1 MPDNGTRPQPQQL
14 DEATGTPPD
23 RDFRVQDLGRR
34 RPRTQTPEGWV
45 KKIERGDGKVWV
57 GFFHVWVTSK
67 DGERLRRKKEKVL
80 GPAAIPKHEALKK
93 LAAYVQTFTH
103 EKPAETTVIR
113 TYADL
118 WRTFSGLKSGQWSQ
132 PFRETI
138 RSVFAT
144 HVLPVIGKQWLEEIS
159 LSTLQLLVNQ
169 MAEDGYSKSSVRKV
183 RLYLKASFDYAADED
198 LVAKNPA
205 RKLAMPKIR
214 KTVCRRYL
222 SMEEIGALLSQAETR
237 EHLVLHILA
246 ACGLRPA
253 EILVLRI
260 EDFAG
265 NQLRIDE
272 ALKDREKGNAR
283 IGETKT
289 EASNSSVP
297 VPPNLAREIA
307 QWIAR
312 HPERMNPRAFL
323 FPSRKKTPYSVGNY
337 LKRFLKPLA
346 HKVGI
351 EDLTHQALRRTS
363 STHLQKYASVK
374 DLQAHLRHT
383 NPQTTLTYYTQVI
396 PDSLCEAVA
405 TLDEHLRAAANES
418 KQRSRSLA
426 NLREAPTEAEVQT
439 PALQRVVSI
448 EGWRK
453 RPNPRI

>member
-1 MPDNGTRPQPQQL
+1 M
-14 DEATGTPPD
+14 
-23 RDFRVQDLGRR
+23 
-34 RPRTQTPEGWV
+34 
-45 KKIERGDGKVWV
+45 KKIERCDGKVWV

-80 GPAAIPKHEALKK
+80 GPAVIPKHEALKK
-93 LAAYVQTFTH
+93 LAAYVQTFTR
-103 EKPAETTVIR
+103 EKSAETMIR

-144 HVLPVIGKQWLEEIS
+144 HVLPVIGKQQLDEIS

-222 SMEEIGALLSQAETR
+222 SMEEIGALLSQAEAR

-297 VPPNLAREIA
+297 VPPNLGREIA

-312 HPERMNPRAFL
+312 HPERMNPRSFL

-346 HKVGI
+346 QKVGI

-405 TLDEHLRAAANES
+405 ILDEHLRAAANES
-418 KQRSRSLA
+418 KQRSRFLA
-426 NLREAPTEAEVQT
+426 NLTEAPIETEVQK
-439 PALQRVVSI
+439 PALERVVPI
-448 EGWRK
+448 DGWRK
-453 RPNPRI
+453 RP

>member
-1 MPDNGTRPQPQQL
+1 MRERGTRPLPGQRP
-14 DEATGTPPD
+14 DEAKDAAPG
-23 RDFRVQDLGRR
+23 RALDFQDLGRR
-34 RPRTQTPEGWV
+34 RPRTQSPEGWV
-45 KKIERGDGKVWV
+45 KRIERDNGKVWV
-57 GFFHVWVTSK
+57 GFFHLWVTNPN
-67 DGERLRRKKEKVL
+67 GERLRRKKEKVL
-80 GPAAIPKHEALKK
+80 GPAAMPKHEALKK
-93 LAAYVQTFTH
+93 LAAYIQAFTRM
-103 EKPAETTVIR
+103 EPAQTTVIR

-144 HVLPVIGKQWLEEIS
+144 HVLPVIGKQQLDEIG
-159 LSTLQLLVNQ
+159 LATLQLLVNQ
-169 MAEDGYSKSSVRKV
+169 MAEDGYSKSAVRKV
-183 RLYLKASFDYAADED
+183 RMYVKASFDYAADED
-198 LVAKNPA
+198 LLAKSPA

-214 KTVCRRYL
+214 KPVCRRYL
-222 SMEEIGALLSQAETR
+222 SMEEIGALLSEAEPR

-272 ALKDREKGNAR
+272 ALKDREKGTAR

-289 EASNSSVP
+289 EASDSSVP

-312 HPERMNPRAFL
+312 HPQRLNSRAFL
-323 FPSRKKTPYSVGNY
+323 FPSRRETPYSVGNY

-351 EDLTHQALRRTS
+351 GDLTHQALRRTS
-363 STHLQKYASVK
+363 STHLQRYASVK

-383 NPQTTLTYYTQVI
+383 DPQTTLTYYTQVI

-405 TLDEHLRAAANES
+405 SLDEHLRAAANES

-439 PALQRVVSI
+439 PAFERVVSI

-453 RPNPRI
+453 RT